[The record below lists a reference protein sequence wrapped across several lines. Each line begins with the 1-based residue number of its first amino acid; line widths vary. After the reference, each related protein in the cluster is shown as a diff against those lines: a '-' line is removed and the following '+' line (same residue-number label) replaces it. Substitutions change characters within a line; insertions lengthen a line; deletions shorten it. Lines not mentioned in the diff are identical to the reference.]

1 MAIGDVWSQKMGTG
15 QTDRQPSSGVVEQIS
30 SIIKAAAT
38 DAIVHWDGT
47 NERKIIDGANRTN
60 LDIVDSTQSGLAAY
74 NLCIHIDNGAYL
86 RKAGTTDAVWVN
98 GVQVDA

>member
-1 MAIGDVWSQKMGTG
+1 MAIGDVWSQRMGTA

-30 SIIKAAAT
+30 SIIKDAGT

-47 NERKIIDGANRTN
+47 NERKIIEGDNRTDK
-60 LDIVDSTQSGLAAY
+60 DIVDSNQSGQAAY
-74 NLCIHIDNGAYL
+74 NFCIHIDNGAYL